1 MRPST
6 ISRPSPERDQR
17 ERKDHDRDHRD
28 ERPAIYRGPLAL
40 RHLIDRRIVR
50 LVKQALDVG
59 ERVLSG
65 LGLAIDARVTARHVS
80 TKSAG

>member
-1 MRPST
+1 
-6 ISRPSPERDQR
+6 
-17 ERKDHDRDHRD
+17 
-28 ERPAIYRGPLAL
+28 
-40 RHLIDRRIVR
+40 
-50 LVKQALDVG
+50 VKQALDVG